1 MGIQAFEFTVPAA
14 WGAGETYGE
23 LTTTFTGDFRIAE
36 DLGGERAVRD
46 TFGRAIASWGGSIE
60 HMANLA
66 MVLNHSIWR
75 LYETD
80 EKLARVYD
88 ELWRK
93 VEDMVWGDDSKFTD
107 EEKRYF
113 FSITD

>member
-14 WGAGETYGE
+14 WGAEETYGG

-36 DLGGERAVRD
+36 DLSGERGIRD
-46 TFGRAIASWGGSIE
+46 TFARVVKSWGGDIE
-60 HMANLA
+60 YMANLA

-88 ELWRK
+88 ELWRE
-93 VEDMVWGDDSKFTD
+93 VEEMVWGDGSKFTD
-107 EEKRYF
+107 EEKRYYF
-113 FSITD
+113 RITD

>member
-14 WGAGETYGE
+14 WGATETYGN
-23 LTTTFTGDFRIAE
+23 LTSTFTGDFRIAE
-36 DLGGERAVRD
+36 DLDGEKGVRD
-46 TFGRAIASWGGSIE
+46 TFARAIKSWGGNIE
-60 HMANLA
+60 YMANLA

-80 EKLARVYD
+80 EPLARVYD

-93 VEDMVWGDDSKFTD
+93 VNDLVWGDDSKFTK
-107 EEKRYF
+107 EERSYYF
-113 FSITD
+113 QITD